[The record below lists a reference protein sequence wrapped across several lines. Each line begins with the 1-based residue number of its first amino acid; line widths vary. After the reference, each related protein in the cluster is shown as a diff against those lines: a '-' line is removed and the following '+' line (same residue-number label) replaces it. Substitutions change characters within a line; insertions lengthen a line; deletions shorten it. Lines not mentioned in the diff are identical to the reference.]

1 MDANTPSAHDAKIVG
16 LVAYYPYCYG
26 KVEFSTP
33 TLVLIGDK
41 DDWTPAKLCEAVKGK
56 PNLEMVVFPG
66 ATPAFN
72 VSFEKRWTTS
82 DITSSMTKRR
92 RRRRRRTP
100 TP

>member
-16 LVAYYPYCYG
+16 LVAYYPYCYD

-41 DDWTPAKLCEAVKGK
+41 DDWIPAKLCEAVKGK

-66 ATPAFN
+66 PRLQRAFR
-72 VSFEKRWTTS
+72 EADGLPRTS
-82 DITSSMTKRR
+82 LRA
-92 RRRRRRTP
+92 
-100 TP
+100 

>member
-1 MDANTPSAHDAKIVG
+1 MHANTPSAHDAKIVG
-16 LVAYYPYCYG
+16 LVAYYPYCYD

-66 ATPAFN
+66 APTP
-72 VSFEKRWTTS
+72 STCLSR
-82 DITSSMTKRR
+82 SMTKRR